1 MNWIGCVISKNC
13 CSYDEAFS
21 TVESDLQTS
30 PPLLSAINA
39 AGGTCLIP
47 SDQKNTPRNI
57 IALTRFPVLTR
68 WNGVKMRNKG
78 RILKMQAQAG
88 RMVVPVRTAA
98 KEAASIEKRL
108 P

>member
-1 MNWIGCVISKNC
+1 MDTKSKN
-13 CSYDEAFS
+13 S
-21 TVESDLQTS
+21 
-30 PPLLSAINA
+30 
-39 AGGTCLIP
+39 
-47 SDQKNTPRNI
+47 KKNI

>member
-1 MNWIGCVISKNC
+1 M
-13 CSYDEAFS
+13 
-21 TVESDLQTS
+21 
-30 PPLLSAINA
+30 
-39 AGGTCLIP
+39 
-47 SDQKNTPRNI
+47 
-57 IALTRFPVLTR
+57 LTR
-68 WNGVKMRNKG
+68 WTGVKMRTKG